1 MRNWR
6 KFTWFILAV
15 QVLFLIWIITGLSGA
30 SSNCDGEVGDAL
42 EICEAATA
50 IGAGIGVGIIIFLWA
65 FLDIIFG
72 VIWLVTNRG
81 QRDCP
86 ACGRAVKKGKTSC
99 VKCGHNFV
107 ATGSAASV

>member
-15 QVLFLIWIITGLSGA
+15 QVLFLIQIIAGVSEA

-42 EICEAATA
+42 ELCQAGTA
-50 IGAGIGVGIIIFLWA
+50 IGAGIGVGIIIVLWA
-65 FLDIIFG
+65 FMDIILG
-72 VIWLVTNRG
+72 SIWLITNRG

-86 ACGRAVKKGKTSC
+86 VCGRAVKKGKTIC
-99 VKCGHNFV
+99 VKCGHNFA
-107 ATGSAASV
+107 ATGPAASV